1 MNVNVDTFSI
11 REVYDYVQVELN
23 RAKAPSVTLE
33 DFLYFLNKAINNYC
47 NIKYNTF
54 NLNQQFTDDLRE
66 LIRTYTVSSPKIKDG
81 NNVIMQN
88 NVDPLTPITPI
99 SGTDAGINIDY
110 AVVSTELPGDYYH
123 LIGCTIKYKRT
134 AKPITSKRYEIYT
147 IRTKIP
153 YKVRRVTTDSLTMTL
168 NNYYYRPKPNN
179 PYFILNNEAYGSETK
194 TVNPSVEIHIG
205 KLPETHTVEKVSM
218 TYFINP
224 KKVEMTE
231 DDLYS
236 VEDTTEKMEF
246 SRYICY
252 EIINILI
259 GLIMINTGNP
269 LVGAVQSFNKTIQPI
284 NIPDIQIPPLADV
297 DPSTQDTTTA

>member
-1 MNVNVDTFSI
+1 MDTFSV
-11 REVYDYVQVELN
+11 REIYDYIQIELN
-23 RAKAPSVTLE
+23 KAKAPSITLE

-66 LIRTYTVSSPKIKDG
+66 LIRTYTIASPKIKNG
-81 NNVIMQN
+81 NDVIMQN
-88 NVDPLTPITPI
+88 NDDPLTPINPI
-99 SGTDAGINIDY
+99 SNTDEGINIDY
-110 AVVSTELPGDYYH
+110 AVVSIGLPANYYH
-123 LIGCTIKYKRT
+123 LLGCTIKYKRT
-134 AKPITSKRYEIYT
+134 SKPITSKKYEIYT
-147 IRTKIP
+147 IRTIKP

-179 PYFILNNEAYGSETK
+179 PYFILNNETFNTGSNVVK
-194 TVNPSVEIHIG
+194 SNIEIHIG
-205 KLPETHTVEKVSM
+205 KLPETHTVEKASIM
-218 TYFINP
+218 YFINP
-224 KKVEMTE
+224 KKMFMTE

-259 GLIMINTGNP
+259 GLIMINSGNP
-269 LVGAVQSFNKTIQPI
+269 LVGAVQSFNKTIQPV
-284 NIPDIQIPPLADV
+284 NIPDIQIPPLVDV
-297 DPSTQDTTTA
+297 DPSTQDSTTA